1 MSQQSV
7 QDAFTAFLARFAKL
21 SNDEQTATAHSVV
34 AFLAQQAP
42 EGKKETTSSSSSS
55 TSTSTSSTSQSTTSS
70 VTGHKPSSHVAQQ
83 PGGNSSLNLFGG
95 DGKDNKEKDKSA
107 FYAAGNKQNQS
118 SIFDSASN
126 QSGTS
131 VRVSSAPGGN
141 SSISFGGDSKTSD
154 TKTTTTT
161 SSATLSGDFHKDLKA
176 AILEKNP
183 SFQAFFKQCTQSG
196 RTLTAAQL
204 ATGLDGL
211 LKDKSKALGVN
222 EQTILALF
230 RKNFNKD
237 EIGQSDFTKLFAQ

>member
-7 QDAFTAFLARFAKL
+7 QDAFTAFLSRFSKL
-21 SNDEQTATAHSVV
+21 STEEQTAAANSVS
-34 AFLAQQAP
+34 AFLQSQAP
-42 EGKKETTSSSSSS
+42 VKESTTTSSTTTTTSSSSSG
-55 TSTSTSSTSQSTTSS
+55 SS
-70 VTGHKPSSHVAQQ
+70 VTGQKPSSHVAQQ

-95 DGKDNKEKDKSA
+95 DGKDSKEKDKSA

-118 SIFDSASN
+118 SIFDAPP
-126 QSGTS
+126 QSGGSTS

-141 SSISFGGDSKTSD
+141 SSISLGGSGD

-161 SSATLSGDFHKDLKA
+161 TTTTSTVSGDFHKDLKA
-176 AILEKNP
+176 AIMDKNP

-196 RTLTAAQL
+196 RSLSAAQL

-211 LKDKSKALGVN
+211 LKEKAKTLGVN
-222 EQTILALF
+222 EQSILALF

-237 EIGQSDFTKLFAQ
+237 EIGQSDFTKLFAN

>member
-21 SNDEQTATAHSVV
+21 SSEEQTAAAHSVI

-42 EGKKETTSSSSSS
+42 EGKKETTSSSSTSS
-55 TSTSTSSTSQSTTSS
+55 SSSSTSQSTTSS

-154 TKTTTTT
+154 TKTTTT
-161 SSATLSGDFHKDLKA
+161 SSASVSGDFHKDLKA

>member
-21 SNDEQTATAHSVV
+21 STEEQTAAAHSVT

-42 EGKKETTSSSSSS
+42 EGKKDTTSTSSSSTSSSSSS
-55 TSTSTSSTSQSTTSS
+55 TSQSSASS

-118 SIFDSASN
+118 SIFDSASS

-154 TKTTTTT
+154 TKSTTT
-161 SSATLSGDFHKDLKA
+161 SSATISGDFHKDLKA

-204 ATGLDGL
+204 ASGLDGL